1 MRDYDAEK
9 PEETRS
15 REDTDR
21 ARQEQTR
28 SSEDCG
34 WTPSICGSSSSVECV
49 GPVCNRPDQVSG
61 STPDYCNY
69 DKKSYWQV
77 G

>member
-1 MRDYDAEK
+1 MTFNTLWDYDAEK

-21 ARQEQTR
+21 AGQEQTR

-34 WTPSICGSSSSVECV
+34 WAPKE
-49 GPVCNRPDQVSG
+49 
-61 STPDYCNY
+61 
-69 DKKSYWQV
+69 KSYVSDAQ
-77 G
+77 GKPKRRS